1 MKYYQDRFKMRS
13 PSDDTNENRFLS
25 PCFVIRSYDQRKL
38 PVTLKKVWCHKADVN
53 DQLYS
58 RYLANGNQTMIH
70 SQTILA
76 SWYDKSGKPKEFFLF
91 FFDMP
96 NLVLISVTFP
106 LLFSLPFKVN
116 FAMYVPR
123 YWAKPDIYIK
133 RLKYHQTNRLFGS
146 SWTNVLMWTGANKWE
161 SRTSLN
167 SSLKRCFHCSGCPN
181 ELWKLIFF
189 RD

>member
-1 MKYYQDRFKMRS
+1 MTQKKIAFCHLVFSSDHMIRGSFQWPWKRFDVIKLMLMISCIAVIWQTETKQWFILKRYWL
-13 PSDDTNENRFLS
+13 PDTISL
-25 PCFVIRSYDQRKL
+25 
-38 PVTLKKVWCHKADVN
+38 
-53 DQLYS
+53 
-58 RYLANGNQTMIH
+58 GNQRN
-70 SQTILA
+70 
-76 SWYDKSGKPKEFFLF
+76 FLF
-91 FFDMP
+91 FF
-96 NLVLISVTFP
+96 LTCQTWCLLA
-106 LLFSLPFKVN
+106 LLFRFFFHYLSKLILRCTSQGIEQN
-116 FAMYVPR
+116 L
-123 YWAKPDIYIK
+123 IYIK